1 MTDYDD
7 LDHGDRAG
15 EAPLT
20 EEEQVL
26 FPLFADALDPN
37 TDTTVEQRAA
47 EWREL
52 FG

>member
-1 MTDYDD
+1 VSDYDD

-15 EAPLT
+15 EAPLS
-20 EEEQVL
+20 EEEQAL
-26 FPLFADALDPN
+26 FPLFADALDPD
-37 TDTTVEQRAA
+37 TSTTVGQRAA